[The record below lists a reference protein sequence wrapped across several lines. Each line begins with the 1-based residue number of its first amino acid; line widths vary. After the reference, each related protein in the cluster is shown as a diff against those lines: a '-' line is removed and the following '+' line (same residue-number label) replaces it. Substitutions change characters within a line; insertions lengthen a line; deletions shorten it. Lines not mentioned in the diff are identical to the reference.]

1 MRPAARMPKLTRRSR
16 ILIAIALAVIGLLLV
31 GPRLIDGYV
40 DWLWFGELGYRSV
53 FTTVV
58 LTRIVVFLVV
68 GSVVAGIVFAGLALA
83 YRTRPVFVP
92 SNGNDSIARYRSV
105 VLARLRVFGIGIPA
119 MIGLL
124 AGMIAQTYWVRIQ
137 LFLHGGHFGINDPQF
152 GKDLGFYAF
161 ELPFYRL
168 VIGYLF
174 VALFL
179 AFIAN
184 VLAHY
189 IFGGIRLSGRTGALS
204 RSARVQL
211 TSLVGSLVLLKAF
224 AYWLDRYELLSHTR
238 VGKPFT
244 GAGYTDINAVLPA
257 KLILLA
263 IAVICAAAVF
273 SAVVLRDLRIP
284 AIGLVLLLLS
294 SLIVG
299 AGWPLIVEQ
308 ISVKPNA
315 AQKESEYIGRSIT
328 ATRQAYGL
336 TDDVVSYRNYSS
348 DNQTTAEQVASD
360 RATTSNIRLLDPT
373 IISPAFTQFEQN
385 KNFFYFPDQLS
396 IDRYLDRD
404 GNLRDYVVAARELN
418 PDRLIDNQRDWIN
431 RHTVYTHGN
440 GFIASP
446 ANTVRGIANDPNQSG
461 GYPEFLVNVVGAN
474 GGVVTDGPARLDQ
487 PRVYFGPVIANTPAD
502 YAIVGKTGVDR
513 EYDYET
519 STETKNYTYTG
530 TGGVPIGSGLSR
542 AVFAAKFA
550 ERNFLFSNVIGNN
563 SRILFN
569 RDPAQRVE
577 AVAPWL
583 TTDSNVYPAIVNKRL
598 VWIIDGYTTLD
609 NYPYSE
615 LTSLSSATADSNEVA
630 FNRLGPDKQV
640 SYIRNSVK
648 ATVDAYDGTVTLYQ
662 QDDRDPVL
670 KAWMSVFP
678 GTVRPKSEIT
688 PELAAHLRYPEDLF
702 KVQRMLLAK
711 YHVNDPVTFFSTSD
725 FWDVPLDPNPT
736 ASSYQPP
743 YYIVAKNLARS
754 GGSSSFQLTT
764 AMNRFKRDYLAAYI
778 SASSDP
784 ATYGKI
790 TVLTIPTQVNGP
802 KLANNAITTDTD
814 VSQDLGVIG
823 RDNQNRIRWGNL
835 LTLPVAQGGLLYVEP
850 VYASPG
856 ASDAASSYPRLIRV
870 AMMYNDKIGYA
881 PTVGEAL
888 NRLFGA
894 GAGAT
899 ATGIAP
905 TDSGSPQ
912 SQPREAAPP
921 GDAAPPGAPA
931 PAAALPPAPNG
942 TVQLSAGESR
952 GAARRSVGAGCR
964 ARRAEE
970 RRFRRLRGCP
980 AAARRRDDEVRQHQV
995 GSSGGDLVSVGPVR

>member
-1 MRPAARMPKLTRRSR
+1 MRPATRMPKLTRRSR
-16 ILIAIALAVIGLLLV
+16 ILIAIALAVIVLLLV

-58 LTRIVVFLVV
+58 MTRIVVFLLV
-68 GSVVAGIVFAGLALA
+68 GLVVAGIVFAGLTLA
-83 YRTRPVFVP
+83 YRNRPVFVP
-92 SNGNDSIARYRSV
+92 SNGNDPVARYRSV

-119 MIGLL
+119 VIGLL

-137 LFLHGGHFGINDPQF
+137 LFLHGGNFGIHDPQF

-161 ELPFYRL
+161 DLPFYRL
-168 VIGYLF
+168 ILSYLF

-179 AFIAN
+179 ALLAN
-184 VLAHY
+184 LLGHY

-204 RSARVQL
+204 RSARIQL
-211 TSLVGSLVLLKAF
+211 TSLMGALVLLKAF

-238 VGKPFT
+238 AGKPFT

-263 IAVICAAAVF
+263 IALICAAAVF
-273 SAVVLRDLRIP
+273 SAIVLRDLRIP

-294 SLIVG
+294 SMIVG

-315 AQKESEYIGRSIT
+315 AQKESEYISRSIT

-336 TDDVVSYRNYSS
+336 TDDVVSYRNYSGDS
-348 DNQTTAEQVASD
+348 QTTAEQVASD

-373 IISPAFTQFEQN
+373 IISPAFTQFQQG
-385 KNFFYFPDQLS
+385 KNFFHFPDQLS
-396 IDRYLDRD
+396 IDRYRDRD

-446 ANTVRGIANDPNQSG
+446 ANTVRGIANDPNQNG

-474 GGVVTDGPARLDQ
+474 GGVVSDGPARLDQ

-502 YAIVGKTGVDR
+502 YAIVGKTGADR

-530 TGGVPIGSGLSR
+530 SGGVPIGSGLSR

-550 ERNFLFSNVIGNN
+550 ERNFLFSNVIGSN
-563 SRILFN
+563 SKILFN

-688 PELAAHLRYPEDLF
+688 SELAAHLRYPEDLF

-743 YYIVAKNLARS
+743 YYIVAKNPVRDGA
-754 GGSSSFQLTT
+754 SSSFQLTS

-790 TVLTIPTQVNGP
+790 SVLTIPTQVNGP
-802 KLANNAITTDTD
+802 KLANNAITTDTA

-870 AMMYNDKIGYA
+870 AMMYNDKIGYG
-881 PTVGEAL
+881 PTVSDAL
-888 NRLFGA
+888 TGLFGP

-905 TDSGSPQ
+905 TDSGGQQNPARGT
-912 SQPREAAPP
+912 PPPADAEPTAP
-921 GDAAPPGAPA
+921 AA
-931 PAAALPPAPNG
+931 PAAALPPAPGG
-942 TVQLSAGESR
+942 TVQLSPAKAAALRDIQSALS
-952 GAARRSVGAGCR
+952 AARDAQKSGDFAAYGS
-964 ARRAEE
+964 ALQ
-970 RRFRRLRGCP
+970 RL
-980 AAARRRDDEVRQHQV
+980 DDAMTKFNNTK
-995 GSSGGDLVSVGPVR
+995 